1 LIKRTDDLSMP
12 SDRKAFRDRLVNRMR
27 EKKITGA
34 ELARAAEVSKDAI
47 STYTTMRSLPTPK
60 TLARLASVLECK
72 PHDLLP
78 DKPLNE
84 SLLEMREH
92 AKPGF
97 KILVVKMT
105 LPVEEALHYY
115 GALAKLEQKLEKKL
129 AALGERPAE

>member
-1 LIKRTDDLSMP
+1 MP

-34 ELARAAEVSKDAI
+34 ELARAAKVSKDAI

-129 AALGERPAE
+129 AALGERPTE

>member
-1 LIKRTDDLSMP
+1 VIKRTDDLSMP
-12 SDRKAFRDRLVNRMR
+12 GDRKAFRDRLVTLMK
-27 EKKITGA
+27 EKKITAA
-34 ELARAAEVSKDAI
+34 ELARGAKVSKDAI

-60 TLARLASVLECK
+60 TLARLAQVLECK

-97 KILVVKMT
+97 KVLVVKMT
-105 LPVEEALHYY
+105 LPVDEALHYY
-115 GALAKLEQKLEKKL
+115 GALAKLEQKMERKL
-129 AALGERPAE
+129 AATPEKPAE

>member
-34 ELARAAEVSKDAI
+34 ELARAAKVSKDAI

-129 AALGERPAE
+129 AALGERPTE

>member
-1 LIKRTDDLSMP
+1 MIKRTDDLSMP

-34 ELARAAEVSKDAI
+34 ELARAAKVSKDAI

-105 LPVEEALHYY
+105 LPVEDALHYY